1 MFIHIQGV
9 GGKSTLPQNFCS
21 GRSCT
26 CLPVCQTKNSAS
38 LQSHCFPVCVNKM
51 VTEQSQMMLY
61 ATVSIFE
68 NSEIASL
75 VITMCI
81 IISFRL

>member
-1 MFIHIQGV
+1 
-9 GGKSTLPQNFCS
+9 
-21 GRSCT
+21 
-26 CLPVCQTKNSAS
+26 
-38 LQSHCFPVCVNKM
+38 
-51 VTEQSQMMLY
+51 MMLY